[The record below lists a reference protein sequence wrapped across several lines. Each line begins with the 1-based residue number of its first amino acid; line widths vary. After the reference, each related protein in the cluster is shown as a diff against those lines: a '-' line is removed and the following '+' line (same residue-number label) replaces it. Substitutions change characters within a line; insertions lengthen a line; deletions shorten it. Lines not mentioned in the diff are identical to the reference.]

1 MEYDRARVLVG
12 VYRDGLDNVWMYEQ
26 ITEGMHKM
34 PLGRLVSVPTRVT
47 SSNDVC
53 AALSLSSSDPSPLA
67 IKSLGIYIH
76 ACINVMLI
84 CDSNTWLSSVDCMHT
99 HIQA

>member
-12 VYRDGLDNVWMYEQ
+12 MYRDGLDNVWMYEQ
-26 ITEGMHKM
+26 INEGMHKM
-34 PLGRLVSVPTRVT
+34 PCGSPVSGATRTT

-53 AALSLSSSDPSPLA
+53 AAFSLSSSEPSPLA
-67 IKSLGIYIH
+67 INCLGIYIH
-76 ACINVMLI
+76 AYINVMLI

>member
-26 ITEGMHKM
+26 INEGMHKM
-34 PLGRLVSVPTRVT
+34 PLGRLGSVETRVT

-53 AALSLSSSDPSPLA
+53 AALSLSSSEPSPLA
-67 IKSLGIYIH
+67 INCLGIYIH
-76 ACINVMLI
+76 AYINVMLI